1 MCTLVLRFLPSYKI
15 MCECWHAK
23 PEQRPTFIDLVNQ
36 LELLLNPPSKR
47 RFPLDN
53 SEPMYMNI
61 RLESSDYLEPIS
73 TENGDNSG
81 GGKFGQEIGNVGF
94 V

>member
-1 MCTLVLRFLPSYKI
+1 

-23 PEQRPTFIDLVNQ
+23 PEKRPSFIDLVNQ

-47 RFPLDN
+47 RFPLDGG
-53 SEPMYMNI
+53 EPMYMNI
-61 RLESSDYLEPIS
+61 RLESSDYLEPIA
-73 TENGDNSG
+73 TEDSDHGQKIGHDL
-81 GGKFGQEIGNVGF
+81 GKMDV